1 VKLRRLSAAGVLAC
15 SCAAGCAGE
24 TSTGRDLPHAFQ
36 EPVPLPGC
44 ERFEYQVC
52 DVRAPACLENLAQ
65 IAACLRTGAAGAPSP
80 AVSFASEDE
89 ARQLLLASLE
99 QTPPPVP
106 DYFELVLTQLGLSQ
120 PSAFEPA
127 VSAARLASRW
137 AAFYRRDVGDV
148 VVIDHTPSGATRDPL
163 ETEALVL
170 HELIHALQD
179 RDQDLDAFAR
189 RYQTDSDGNFRGSSV
204 IEGEAQ
210 LQQLRFYAALGG
222 IDVGSVDWAAE
233 LANQR
238 DAAEERLFAEPDRY
252 SASLLGVPYAHGTEF
267 VAHVWD
273 QSGPDGVRALLDA
286 PPRDMREILAQVWGD
301 DRSEPA
307 KPGIETAPV
316 DPADA
321 LFQTWSTLG
330 AWGVY
335 LFFRPRLATREEA
348 RALALAW
355 RADRLE
361 AFSFGAGQVAGRWW
375 IQLAD
380 AESAT
385 RLLASIG
392 AQPGLR
398 ARALGAQLRLLST
411 SSDELPPPGLDP

>member
-1 VKLRRLSAAGVLAC
+1 VLAC
-15 SCAAGCAGE
+15 SSGAGCAGE
-24 TSTGRDLPHAFQ
+24 TSAGRDLPPAFR

-44 ERFEYQVC
+44 EQFEYQSC

-65 IAACLRTGAAGAPSP
+65 IAACLRTGGAVAPSP
-80 AVSFASEDE
+80 PVSFVSEDE
-89 ARQLLLASLE
+89 ARRMLLVSLA

-127 VSAARLASRW
+127 ISAARLASRW
-137 AAFYRRDVGDV
+137 AAFYRRDVRDV
-148 VVIDHTPSGATRDPL
+148 VVIDHASSDPGSVARDPL
-163 ETEALVL
+163 GTEALVL

-179 RDQDLDAFAR
+179 RDRDLDAFAR

-210 LQQLRFYAALGG
+210 LYQLRFSAALAGV
-222 IDVGSVDWAAE
+222 DVGSIDWAAE
-233 LANQR
+233 LASQR

-252 SASLLGVPYAHGTEF
+252 SASLLGMPYAHGTEF
-267 VAHVWD
+267 VARVWG
-273 QSGPDGVRALLDA
+273 QAGPGGVRALLET
-286 PPRDMREILAQVWGD
+286 PPRDMREILAQLWGD
-301 DRSEPA
+301 DTAEPA
-307 KPGIETAPV
+307 KPEIESAPV
-316 DPADA
+316 DPGDA
-321 LFQTWSTLG
+321 VLQTWGTLG

-355 RADRLE
+355 RGDRLE
-361 AFSFGAGQVAGRWW
+361 AFSFGVGQVAGRWW

-380 AESAT
+380 AEAAS
-385 RLLASIG
+385 RLAAAIG
-392 AQPGLR
+392 AQPGLH
-398 ARALGAQLRLLST
+398 ARALGAQLRVLST
-411 SSDELPPPGLDP
+411 SGDELPPRLDPE